1 MLIVKIFVATPQPD
15 ESSTARLCLTF
26 VPNVKT
32 WGQEKWAQEGNA
44 WVLMLTSYML
54 THHSS
59 WQKDH
64 TNSLTAS
71 AYDFSAQSTT
81 WSSSYILEIISI
93 WLQKSKCTV
102 IPAMVQRLFFD
113 IITQRDHKYATPSP
127 LPVTTV
133 LFTINMQDLG
143 QAKSSFYHKCVTPRS
158 CKVIYHKCATPM
170 CELLS

>member
-1 MLIVKIFVATPQPD
+1 MSCWLWRSLWQLLSRMRALLPGCV
-15 ESSTARLCLTF
+15 SLSCR
-26 VPNVKT
+26 T
-32 WGQEKWAQEGNA
+32 WKREGRKSEHRKETHEFSCSL
-44 WVLMLTSYML
+44 VTCSPT
-54 THHSS
+54 THHDRKIT
-59 WQKDH
+59 Q
-64 TNSLTAS
+64 TAS